1 MFEKFKKMIYCKQYY
16 AECQYFDAHAR
27 SYICRYDKGGC
38 SCKRSTRNPMKKTI
52 IRATSIQAQE
62 NLQMSKKLTQ
72 MAGALQQDLKKVDDA
87 LKIYIET
94 LNTSKVK

>member
-1 MFEKFKKMIYCKQYY
+1 
-16 AECQYFDAHAR
+16 
-27 SYICRYDKGGC
+27 
-38 SCKRSTRNPMKKTI
+38 MKKTI